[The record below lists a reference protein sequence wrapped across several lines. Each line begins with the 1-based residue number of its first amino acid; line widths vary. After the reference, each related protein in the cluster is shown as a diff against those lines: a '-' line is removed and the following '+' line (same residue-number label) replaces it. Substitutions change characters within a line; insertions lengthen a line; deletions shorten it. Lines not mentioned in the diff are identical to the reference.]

1 MKTIRL
7 DADSMLEQCDAV
19 AHLLKLLA
27 HPQRLQ
33 VLCHLSMGEKTVS
46 DLGEL
51 CDASQSQLSQFL
63 QRMRAEGLVSSRRD
77 GKFVRYAIQ
86 DPRVLKLMRSLH
98 DVFCSKETAS
108 ISKRSKQS

>member
-1 MKTIRL
+1 
-7 DADSMLEQCDAV
+7 MLEQCDEV

-46 DLGEL
+46 DLEEL
-51 CDASQSQLSQFL
+51 CVASQSQLSQFL
-63 QRMRAEGLVSSRRD
+63 QRMKAEGLVSSCRD
-77 GKFVRYAIQ
+77 GKFVRYSIQ

-98 DVFCSKETAS
+98 NVFCTKVSTS
-108 ISKRSKQS
+108 VSKRSKTL

>member
-1 MKTIRL
+1 MKTSHSH
-7 DADSMLEQCDAV
+7 ANSMLEQCDAV

-46 DLGEL
+46 DLEGL
-51 CDASQSQLSQFL
+51 CGASQSQLSQFL
-63 QRMRAEGLVSSRRD
+63 QRMKAEGLVSSCRD
-77 GKFVRYAIQ
+77 GMFVRYAIQ

-98 DVFCSKETAS
+98 DVFCAKDYAS
-108 ISKRSKQS
+108 VSKRSKHL